1 MKTRDGRRKLAAVM
15 FTDVVGYSAMIRAD
29 EIGTLRRLTGH
40 FRALRRLVRAYAGKE
55 IKTIGDG
62 MLISFD
68 SALAAV
74 NCALAIQQ
82 DQAARNGDSDPSERF
97 QIRVGIH
104 LGDVEMRGSDLFG
117 DGVNLAARVQSLAP
131 SGGMAVTTAV
141 RAQIHGRMRELL
153 RPIGVQNM
161 KNIAEPIEVFI
172 VDVEAIS
179 AAQMIEPVPSRLR
192 KFRNLALLLAGV
204 SALVMLLFLLHRYW
218 SMPTPRPSQSPVLAV
233 LPFENL
239 SDDLGNG
246 YFATGMQEEVLSR
259 LAPLPGLRVISHM
272 STALVGADRS
282 PSGLSEWVRR
292 LGISHLLE
300 GSVQRSGSAVR
311 IRLRLSETRNGAQI
325 WAEQFDRRV
334 DDVLAVQ
341 SEVAAAVVGVLR
353 LNLSATEAQSLG
365 RRPTAVAQAYDDY
378 LRGLALVNRPSP
390 TAEDRTRAAQ
400 HFASAV
406 QQDPSFAA
414 AWAWRSRTLSLRY
427 IYGEDSG
434 AEARNAARVAAERAR
449 MLQPELF
456 QAKLA
461 EAYYQYWVEQEYPKA
476 YTSFERLR
484 TRYPNDAEPPYA
496 LALISRRL
504 GRWQDSLRYFDASLS
519 LDPLNSAALT
529 EWGLTLMGMRRF
541 EAALAMFDR
550 ALNLTPHDA
559 QLLGR
564 KASAYLAL
572 GRLAEAEACLQ
583 GLPLTAWDY
592 VGAAQFTLW
601 QYQRR
606 SAAIIEAQQRFIAD
620 LDATADFDRGLYLA
634 FLGWT
639 QHGAGQAAQAQ
650 DSFRAARTALT
661 AVVQREPDNYTA
673 WSSLAT
679 AEAGLGSLSA
689 TEQAGAES
697 LRLLKNAGDAYW
709 TPVMEEFLARAEAGL
724 GRADLAVPRLQ
735 RLLQQPY
742 GEWPLTLTDLRLSPD
757 WDLIRRDPQ
766 FQALLRSSA
775 D

>member
-15 FTDVVGYSAMIRAD
+15 FTDMVGYSAMIRAD
-29 EIGTLRRLTGH
+29 EVGTLRRLAGH
-40 FRALRRLVRAYAGKE
+40 YRDVRRCVRIYAGKE

-68 SALAAV
+68 SALAAL

-82 DQAARNGDSDPSERF
+82 DQAARNDGGDPNDRF
-97 QIRVGIH
+97 RIRIGIH
-104 LGDVEMRGSDLFG
+104 LGDVEVRGSDLFG
-117 DGVNLAARVQSLAP
+117 DGVNLAARVQGLAP
-131 SGGMAVTTAV
+131 SGGVAVTAAV
-141 RAQIHGRMRELL
+141 RAQVHGRLRELL
-153 RPIGVQNM
+153 RPIGVQTL
-161 KNIAEPIEVFI
+161 KNIAEPIEVFLI
-172 VDVEAIS
+172 DAEAIG
-179 AAQMIEPVPSRLR
+179 AAELIWTSPSRPAKLR
-192 KFRNLALLLAGV
+192 KLAVLLGGATLLIVSLLLAR
-204 SALVMLLFLLHRYW
+204 HYW
-218 SMPTPRPSQSPVLAV
+218 QYPRPARSPVLAV

-239 SDDLGNG
+239 SDDSSNG

-259 LAPLPGLRVISHM
+259 LAALPSLRVVSRL
-272 STALVGADRS
+272 STLAEAGSS
-282 PSGLSEWVRR
+282 PPQLSEWVRR
-292 LGISHLLE
+292 LDISHLLE
-300 GSVQRSGSAVR
+300 GSVQRNGATVR
-311 IRLRLSETRNGAQI
+311 IRLRLSEAQSGAQT
-325 WAEQFDRRV
+325 WAAQFDRRA
-334 DDVLAVQ
+334 DDVFAVQ
-341 SEVAAAVVGVLR
+341 SEVAAAVVGALR
-353 LNLSATEAQSLG
+353 LNLSTAEAQSLA

-390 TAEDRTRAAQ
+390 TAADRLQAAQ

-427 IYGEDSG
+427 IYGEDSST
-434 AEARNAARVAAERAR
+434 EAGNAARFAAEKAR
-449 MLQPELF
+449 MLQPDLL
-456 QAKLA
+456 QAALA
-461 EAYYQYWVEQEYPKA
+461 EAYYQYWVEQKYPEA
-476 YTSFERLR
+476 YASFQQLR
-484 TRYPNDAEPPYA
+484 SRYPNDAEPAYA
-496 LALISRRL
+496 LALIARRL
-504 GRWQDSLRYFDASLS
+504 GRWQDSLRYFEASLA
-519 LDPLNSAALT
+519 LDPLNAAALA
-529 EWGLTLMGMRRF
+529 EWGLTLMGMRQF
-541 EAALAMFDR
+541 EAALLMFDR
-550 ALNLTPHDA
+550 ALDLTPGDA

-572 GRLAEAEACLQ
+572 GRLAEAEACLR

-661 AVVQREPDNYTA
+661 AVVQREPDNYAA

-766 FQALLRSSA
+766 FQSLLRGSA